1 LTNVSNTDTQ
11 QSKTIPTTT
20 TITMSAVPTFS
31 GAPPPKYQKPNT
43 NKGFKKHRSSSSL
56 KRKGGSSSSSASSSS
71 SSSQRSKATTR
82 GGGFRDAWVSVQ
94 ALGATQ
100 LQGWER
106 RAWEADAF
114 EALGGKKQRRETKMP
129 NRMRMGIMKKRK
141 KVDERREERERKA
154 DLVNGKKK
162 KGGQRERDKKRKQ
175 STNGKG
181 EYDPIASRVGNA
193 GGGSREQ
200 FRNGVM
206 RITNVFAGNDKKR
219 RKRR

>member
-71 SSSQRSKATTR
+71 SSSQRSKATAR

>member
-1 LTNVSNTDTQ
+1 
-11 QSKTIPTTT
+11 
-20 TITMSAVPTFS
+20 MSAVPTFS

-71 SSSQRSKATTR
+71 SSSSSQRSKATAR

>member
-1 LTNVSNTDTQ
+1 
-11 QSKTIPTTT
+11 
-20 TITMSAVPTFS
+20 
-31 GAPPPKYQKPNT
+31 
-43 NKGFKKHRSSSSL
+43 
-56 KRKGGSSSSSASSSS
+56 
-71 SSSQRSKATTR
+71 
-82 GGGFRDAWVSVQ
+82 
-94 ALGATQ
+94 
-100 LQGWER
+100 
-106 RAWEADAF
+106 
-114 EALGGKKQRRETKMP
+114 
-129 NRMRMGIMKKRK
+129 MKKRK